1 MSLPIPPIWT
11 PGTPRPDG
19 AFVIPIDKPKGITS
33 FGVIRRLR
41 GILKVKKIGHA
52 GTLDPMATGLLI
64 CLVGREATRC
74 ADVFQGQHKLYS
86 GTIKLGETTAS
97 YDAETDVV
105 ESRDTSGVTPEQVAE
120 AATQF
125 VGEIEQIP
133 PVYSAIKKDGERLY
147 KKARRGEEVDVPP
160 RQVTV
165 FFFDVDPSNLPDVTF
180 ETGCTKGT
188 YVRSLAHDLGA
199 ALGVGGHLTALRR
212 LAIGDTHVD
221 GAWTLE
227 RLEEETGAKSRADA
241 G

>member
-11 PGTPRPDG
+11 HGTPRPDG
-19 AFVIPIDKPKGITS
+19 AFVLPIDKPKGITS

-41 GILKVKKIGHA
+41 GILKEKKIGHA

-86 GTIKLGETTAS
+86 GTIRLGETTAS
-97 YDAETDVV
+97 YDAETPVE
-105 ESRDTSGVTPEQVAE
+105 ESRDTSDVSPELVTRAAE
-120 AATQF
+120 RF
-125 VGEIEQIP
+125 VGDIEQIP

-147 KKARRGEEVDVPP
+147 KKARRGEKVDVPP
-160 RQVTV
+160 RHVTV
-165 FFFDVDPSNLPDVTF
+165 FFFDTDARNLPDVTF

-199 ALGVGGHLTALRR
+199 ALEVGGHLTALRR

-221 GAWTLE
+221 TAWTLE
-227 RLEEETGAKSRADA
+227 RLESETALKPKVDES
-241 G
+241 